1 MIFKNKKIFKF
12 QTTATS
18 FATDRE
24 RTRGAG
30 GGGYVKFMESFSQR
44 GYKLFFCSPG
54 HEYLC
59 PHCVQHISRWNW
71 PLCLLSN
78 W

>member
-30 GGGYVKFMESFSQR
+30 GGGYVREGINYFSVVQ
-44 GYKLFFCSPG
+44 GMSICAHIVSSISLG
-54 HEYLC
+54 GTG
-59 PHCVQHISRWNW
+59 HCVSCQTGNKPRV
-71 PLCLLSN
+71 
-78 W
+78 